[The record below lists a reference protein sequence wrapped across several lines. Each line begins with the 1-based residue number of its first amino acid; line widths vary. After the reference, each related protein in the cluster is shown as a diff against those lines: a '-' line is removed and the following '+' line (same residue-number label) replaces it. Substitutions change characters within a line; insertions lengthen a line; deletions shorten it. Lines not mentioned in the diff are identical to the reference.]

1 MPAHG
6 DGAACPGAGVRNP
19 AQGPTLARLIDH
31 LVGSRMIQELAPR
44 RPGSVAVA
52 AILKDVLFWVLAAN

>member
-1 MPAHG
+1 MAATATEPG
-6 DGAACPGAGVRNP
+6 RRGASSWIIRE
-19 AQGPTLARLIDH
+19 PTLARLIDH